1 MSVKRNLPTL
11 LQQGLLSFPGKDLT
25 PLEKSVLDLIPAEGV
40 CRILEQ
46 KQGKVHLVE
55 AFTGSGKSTVLPV
68 YLYKSAKAQTSRP
81 GGYSVLVAEPRV
93 NLCINAAQDIANNNP
108 DLEVGREISIQTG
121 TQKVQA
127 TEHDYMAF
135 ATTQIVQNFLNKC
148 LNIQAKGD
156 QERAVSQ
163 LNRYAYVCVDEAHVL
178 EIQTLTLIKTI
189 KNITEKFET
198 TPKFLFMSATMDE
211 DQILKYFHLDK
222 ERRNDNVI
230 IVKGLPNFEIKTYD
244 IEPKDLKSLIHN
256 ENQVNS
262 NGNNSSQ
269 NEHRLNPSGNAFNR
283 FYRDLNSSSST
294 NRELNT
300 SEASYRVLNP
310 SINVSNNNFHDKG
323 GDKSNSINTLD
334 HFTSPHDGTKTET
347 DRGKF
352 KFNKKP
358 FKPREDIYTATAR
371 FFMKRFYDGLYDS
384 TSYVSIKG
392 KEYQCRDVLIFVPSM
407 KGINSISSTLMEM
420 ITDRPKF
427 KISQF
432 TLQNELDEW
441 RRSNKGHRRILV
453 VGYGASY
460 SNLSLNILATP
471 YENEEDVLEF
481 ETKIIISTSVIETG
495 KTFSTLKICVDLGL
509 HKTTIY
515 SPLTWKFEIDKRLGY
530 LKTIPANRSQIIQRR
545 GRVGRMSPGTFM
557 MMYSDENL
565 KFLEAADY
573 PQTINN
579 SCLSNLL
586 YDVYLSKLPQGV
598 YDIAKFNDFLF
609 PLPIDMQIV
618 SFNDLFLSGILGSA
632 GEYVPKD
639 RGEDSMW
646 IEYAKFAYYQ
656 LKWSLFKSIMTAAIN
671 KFKLPRTFQ
680 LITINTNQTQEED
693 FIDEHDVSDESSSD
707 DKKGLQN
714 TNEKPSQSKSNLNA
728 PMPKVGNRPED
739 IFTYKFEDL
748 SIATH
753 DAFVPG
759 FILMGRQ
766 LFKDIV
772 SGKSRE
778 IIPYRGDYY

>member
-1 MSVKRNLPTL
+1 MQACFNIEQAYESFIFIQFQMSVKRNLPTL

-189 KNITEKFET
+189 KNITEKFDT

-244 IEPKDLKSLIHN
+244 IEPKVLKTLIHSQTN
-256 ENQVNS
+256 PQHEENRS
-262 NGNNSSQ
+262 
-269 NEHRLNPSGNAFNR
+269 R
-283 FYRDLNSSSST
+283 
-294 NRELNT
+294 NT
-300 SEASYRVLNP
+300 SEASYHDLSQYKENSTDISP
-310 SINVSNNNFHDKG
+310 SLHEDNKPNENTSEHRKWPNNK
-323 GDKSNSINTLD
+323 
-334 HFTSPHDGTKTET
+334 
-347 DRGKF
+347 RKF
-352 KFNKKP
+352 KQ

-371 FFMKRFYDGLYDS
+371 FFMKRFYDELYDS
-384 TSYVSIKG
+384 KSYVNIKG
-392 KEYQCRDVLIFVPSM
+392 KDYQCRDALIFVPSM
-407 KGINSISSTLMEM
+407 KGINTISAILMNL

-432 TLQNELDEW
+432 TLQKELDEW
-441 RRSNKGHRRILV
+441 RHSNKGHQRILV

-471 YENEEDVLEF
+471 YENEEDVLEY

-515 SPLTWKFEIDKRLGY
+515 SPLTWKFEIDKCLGY

-545 GRVGRMSPGTFM
+545 GRVGRMSPGVFM

-579 SCLSNLL
+579 SCLSNLI

-598 YDIAKFNDFLF
+598 YDISKFNDFLF
-609 PLPIDMQIV
+609 PLPIDMQLV

-632 GEYVPKD
+632 GEYVPQD

-680 LITINTNQTQEED
+680 LITINPNQTQEEV
-693 FIDEHDVSDESSSD
+693 FIDDHDETEESSSVNETSSNEHED
-707 DKKGLQN
+707 DSDAKAS
-714 TNEKPSQSKSNLNA
+714 NESHNQFHSQANA
-728 PMPKVGNRPED
+728 PTPKVGNRPED

-748 SIATH
+748 SMATH

>member
-189 KNITEKFET
+189 KDITEKFET

-269 NEHRLNPSGNAFNR
+269 NEHRLNPSGNTFNR
-283 FYRDLNSSSST
+283 FYRDLNSSSSA
-294 NRELNT
+294 NQELDT
-300 SEASYRVLNP
+300 SEASYRDLNS
-310 SINVSNNNFHDKG
+310 SINVSNNNFHDKD

-334 HFTSPHDGTKTET
+334 HYASPHDGTKTET

-352 KFNKKP
+352 KFNRKP

-481 ETKIIISTSVIETG
+481 ETKIIVSTSVIETG

-680 LITINTNQTQEED
+680 LISINTNQTQEED